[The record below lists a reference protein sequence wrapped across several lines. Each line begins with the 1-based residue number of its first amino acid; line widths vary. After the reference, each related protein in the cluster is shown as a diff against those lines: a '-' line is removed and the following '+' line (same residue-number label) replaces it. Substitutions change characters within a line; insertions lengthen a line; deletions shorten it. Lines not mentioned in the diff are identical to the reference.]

1 MSKKDIMGWIK
12 SIVIAIG
19 IAIIVRTFLFSPY
32 IVEGI
37 SMEPT
42 LHNHERLFVNIAAI
56 KMGEVKRGDIVIIKG
71 EDLNYVKRVIGLPG
85 DVIEMRNDH
94 LIVNGIT
101 LQEPYLAENK
111 KAADSKG
118 WPLTEDFGPLTVPSG
133 EYFVMG
139 DNRQRSMD
147 SRNGLGLIKEESL
160 IGKSEFVIFPLKKA
174 RATD

>member
-1 MSKKDIMGWIK
+1 MGWIK

-71 EDLNYVKRVIGLPG
+71 ENLNYVKRVIGLPG

>member
-71 EDLNYVKRVIGLPG
+71 ENLNYVKRVIGLPG